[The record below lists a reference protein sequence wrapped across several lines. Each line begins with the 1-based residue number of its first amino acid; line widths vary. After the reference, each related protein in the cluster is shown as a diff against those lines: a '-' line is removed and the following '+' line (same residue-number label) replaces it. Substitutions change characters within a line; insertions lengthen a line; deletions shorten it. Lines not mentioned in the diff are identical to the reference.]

1 MWLAVDMAENEN
13 VLQAAFD
20 RYVARVEEISESR
33 DWSAFA
39 DMFAEDATYRE
50 HAYGDFTGR
59 EEIRSWVVRT
69 MNAFP
74 ATEMVA
80 FPAAW
85 SVVDAPTNRVIC
97 EIRNIMRDP
106 GDGSVHEASN
116 ITILTFDDDGRLIRE
131 EDVYNP
137 QKFAD
142 MTRDWCRV
150 AAAQGTLS
158 ETGRNM
164 LAALGG

>member
-1 MWLAVDMAENEN
+1 MAENEN
-13 VLQAAFD
+13 KLQAAFD
-20 RYVARVEEISESR
+20 RYAATVEQITASG

-39 DMFAEDATYRE
+39 DMFTEDATYSE

-59 EEIRSWVVRT
+59 EEIRAWVVRT
-69 MNAFP
+69 MTAFP
-74 ATEMVA
+74 ATEMIG

-116 ITILTFDDDGRLIRE
+116 ITILTFDEAGNLIRE

-150 AAAQGTLS
+150 AAAHGTLS
-158 ETGRNM
+158 DTGHQM

>member
-1 MWLAVDMAENEN
+1 MAQNEN
-13 VLQAAFD
+13 TLQLAFD
-20 RYVARVEEISESR
+20 RYAARVEEISVSR

-39 DMFAEDATYRE
+39 DMFTEDATYRE

-59 EEIRSWVVRT
+59 EEIRTWVVRT
-69 MNAFP
+69 MTSFP
-74 ATEMVA
+74 ATEMIA

-97 EIRNIMRDP
+97 DIRNIMRDP

-116 ITILTFDDDGRLIRE
+116 ITILTFDDEGGLIHE

-137 QKFAD
+137 QRFAD
-142 MTRDWCRV
+142 VTRDWCRV
-150 AAAQGTLS
+150 AQAHGTL
-158 ETGRNM
+158 GRAGQKM

>member
-1 MWLAVDMAENEN
+1 MS

-20 RYVARVEEISESR
+20 RYVAQVEQISVSR

-39 DMFAEDATYRE
+39 DMFAEDATYCE

-59 EEIRSWVVRT
+59 EEIREWVTKT
-69 MNAFP
+69 MTGFP
-74 ATEMVA
+74 ATEMIA
-80 FPAAW
+80 FPPAW
-85 SVVDAPTNRVIC
+85 SILDLSTNRVIC
-97 EIRNIMRDP
+97 EVRNIMRDP

-116 ITILTFDDDGRLIRE
+116 ITILTFDDEGNLIHE
-131 EDVYNP
+131 EDIYNP

-150 AAAQGTLS
+150 AAAHGTLS
-158 ETGRNM
+158 EAGQKM
-164 LAALGG
+164 LTALGG

>member
-1 MWLAVDMAENEN
+1 MDM
-13 VLQAAFD
+13 LQSAFD
-20 RYVARVEEISESR
+20 RYTAQVEQIAASG

-59 EEIRSWVVRT
+59 EEIRAWVTKT
-69 MNAFP
+69 MTAFP
-74 ATEMVA
+74 GNEMIA

-85 SVVDAPTNRVIC
+85 SVIDPSTNRVVC

-116 ITILTFDDDGRLIRE
+116 ITILTFDDEGNLIHE

-137 QKFAD
+137 QKFID

-150 AAAQGTLS
+150 AAAHGTLS
-158 ETGRNM
+158 DAGQKM

>member
-1 MWLAVDMAENEN
+1 MTENEN
-13 VLQAAFD
+13 MLQSAFD
-20 RYVARVEEISESR
+20 RYATRVEEIRVSR

-39 DMFAEDATYRE
+39 DMFTEDATYSE
-50 HAYGDFTGR
+50 HAYGDFAGR
-59 EEIRSWVVRT
+59 EEIRAWVTRT
-69 MNAFP
+69 MTAFP
-74 ATEMVA
+74 ATEMIG

-85 SVVDAPTNRVIC
+85 SVLDPSTNRVIC
-97 EIRNIMRDP
+97 DIRNIMRDP

-116 ITILTFDDDGRLIRE
+116 ITILTFDDVGRLIRE
-131 EDVYNP
+131 EDIYNP

-150 AAAQGTLS
+150 ADAHGTLS
-158 ETGRNM
+158 DIGKRM